1 MESPFKKF
9 MKTIGLFIIL
19 VLVSFVGFKYQYLK
33 KEGKLQDVWNQSKT
47 KNDVVYVEGEL
58 ADPYKESNTEKDE
71 SDLKQEEVSSDNN
84 FFTEK
89 QNYDDYY
96 NKFNFDN
103 FFLVYEGEQQ
113 AQETI
118 IVINRLIKNID
129 DTLYSKPMVEFIGFN
144 GLSTNA
150 IGPGN
155 LEEYRL
161 VLNQAKADV
170 KGHNCTIEFGYA
182 TFNSVVNKI
191 IITKK

>member
-9 MKTIGLFIIL
+9 MKTMGLFILLAL
-19 VLVSFVGFKYQYLK
+19 VTFVGLRYHSLK
-33 KEGKLQDVWNQSKT
+33 ESGKLDDIWNLSKT
-47 KNDVVYVEGEL
+47 KKDVVYTDGEL
-58 ADPYKESNTEKDE
+58 ADPYKQSNSGEETKDN
-71 SDLKQEEVSSDNN
+71 SSSSDSN

-103 FFLVYEGEQQ
+103 FLLLYEGDQP

-129 DTLYSKPMVEFIGFN
+129 DSLYSKPMVEFHNFN
-144 GLSTNA
+144 GLSTNS
-150 IGPGN
+150 IGPAD

-170 KGHNCTIEFGYA
+170 RGSICNIEFGYA
-182 TFNSVVNKI
+182 TLNSVVNKL

>member
-9 MKTIGLFIIL
+9 MKTMGLFIIL
-19 VLVSFVGFKYQYLK
+19 VLVSYVGFKYHYLK
-33 KEGKLQDVWNQSKT
+33 KEGKLHDVWNQSKT

-58 ADPYKESNTEKDE
+58 ADPYRESNSEKDE
-71 SDLKQEEVSSDNN
+71 SDLRQENASSDSN

-103 FFLVYEGEQQ
+103 FLLLYEGDQP

-129 DTLYSKPMVEFIGFN
+129 DSLYSKPMVEFIGFN

-182 TFNSVVNKI
+182 TLNSVVNKL

>member
-9 MKTIGLFIIL
+9 MKTMGLFIIL
-19 VLVSFVGFKYQYLK
+19 VLVSYVGFKYHYLK
-33 KEGKLQDVWNQSKT
+33 KEGKLHDVWNQSKT

-58 ADPYKESNTEKDE
+58 ADPYRESNSEKDE
-71 SDLKQEEVSSDNN
+71 SDLRPENASSDSN

-103 FFLVYEGEQQ
+103 FFLLYEGEQH

-129 DTLYSKPMVEFIGFN
+129 DTE
-144 GLSTNA
+144 
-150 IGPGN
+150 
-155 LEEYRL
+155 
-161 VLNQAKADV
+161 
-170 KGHNCTIEFGYA
+170 
-182 TFNSVVNKI
+182 NKI
-191 IITKK
+191 QKVSTTFEENQVKIVLCKEDTNIEAGEYLYDVQCSLSNGIVDTVILPTKFEVLGGITHD

>member
-9 MKTIGLFIIL
+9 MKTMGLFILLAL
-19 VLVSFVGFKYQYLK
+19 VTFIGLRYHSLK
-33 KEGKLQDVWNQSKT
+33 ESGKLDDIWNLSKT
-47 KNDVVYVEGEL
+47 KKDVVYTDGEL
-58 ADPYKESNTEKDE
+58 ADPYKQSNSGEETKDN
-71 SDLKQEEVSSDNN
+71 SSSSDSN

-103 FFLVYEGEQQ
+103 FLLLYEGDQP

-118 IVINRLIKNID
+118 IVINRLIKNI
-129 DTLYSKPMVEFIGFN
+129 N
-144 GLSTNA
+144 GLSTNS
-150 IGPGN
+150 IGPAD

-170 KGHNCTIEFGYA
+170 RGSTCNIEFGYA
-182 TFNSVVNKI
+182 TLNSVVNKL